1 MYRIDYLKE
10 TGRVKFD
17 TRDFQTLLI
26 GLVDSVQ
33 MNLDRKTLLVVA
45 SIVRSIE
52 LSTVAHLED
61 PYIEVS
67 CKDLLKIKLEVE
79 KQLAIEEKELKK
91 LAVKKPKEVKE
102 NKLEPLEE
110 ALSQEVDKN
119 TTEEVEAF
127 KEEEKIEIK
136 EDKESLKE
144 KPNK

>member
-1 MYRIDYLKE
+1 MYRIDYLEE

-91 LAVKKPKEVKE
+91 LAVKKPKEAKE

-119 TTEEVEAF
+119 TTEELEAL

-136 EDKESLKE
+136 EDKESLEE